1 VPVGYLSCR
10 SRTVSQETLR
20 TRTITSEVVA
30 CMLFELMCM
39 TESETLRTREITSEV
54 VACMLFELRCMTM

>member
-39 TESETLRTREITSEV
+39 TESETQN
-54 VACMLFELRCMTM
+54 